1 MKRTWALVP
10 LLLTILASRAPGQN
24 SDAGNFPVSAG
35 PSLLSQSWD
44 PSQPPGECGTA
55 IQQEAVVDS
64 NPRIWMEVDFLQ
76 WWLKAVC
83 LKPPVLNSGSPLDA
97 APGATGQPGT
107 TAIIDEGSHKFQ
119 FKSASGIRPT
129 IMFALTEDRAF
140 LFEADG
146 FVLER
151 VIARQA
157 FVSADGSPSTYIPYT
172 SPQNVQ
178 SAIPF
183 TVPGVIN
190 GASIAQGS
198 TQLWGSEANFSYTFS
213 ATRGWF
219 VLTNSMLFGFRY
231 LDLRD
236 QVLATNEL
244 GLVGQPNLYAVGSDN
259 FTTHNQFYGP
269 QVGLKTGI
277 GHGPFSGE
285 LQMKLAAGETHQTI
299 DITGSPVLSSDV
311 PGLLPGPLLALPS
324 NIGHQ
329 SANRVTLVP
338 EIALKFRYEI
348 TNHTAVS
355 LGYNLLY
362 WNKVLCPGDQ
372 MDPHAN
378 LTQLPGRGP
387 VTGPL
392 VPAPIIVHTDAF
404 AQGLTGGLE
413 FRF

>member
-1 MKRTWALVP
+1 MKTP
-10 LLLTILASRAPGQN
+10 LALASLVLAILVENAVGQTAEAN
-24 SDAGNFPVSAG
+24 LPVSPIPAVF
-35 PSLLSQSWD
+35 
-44 PSQPPGECGTA
+44 SQPSEIRQPPVDCGPGVL
-55 IQQEAVVDS
+55 QEDVVVAA
-64 NPRIWMEVDFLQ
+64 PRMWMEVDFLQ

-107 TAIIDEGSHKFQ
+107 KPIIDEGSHKFQ
-119 FKSASGIRPT
+119 FKSASGIRPSLT
-129 IMFALTEDRAF
+129 IALTEDRAF

-146 FVLER
+146 FLLER
-151 VIARQA
+151 VVARQA
-157 FVSADGSPSTYIPYT
+157 FISGDGSPATYIPYT
-172 SPQNVQ
+172 SPQNVA

-190 GASIAQGS
+190 GASIAEGS
-198 TQLWGSEANFSYTFS
+198 TQLWGAESNFSYAFS
-213 ATRGWF
+213 APRGWF
-219 VLTNSMLFGFRY
+219 VLTNSVLVGFRY

-236 QVLATNEL
+236 QVLVTNRL
-244 GLVGQPNLYAVGSDN
+244 GLVGQPDLYAVGSDN

-277 GHGPFSGE
+277 GHGPISADMQ
-285 LQMKLAAGETHQTI
+285 LKLGAGITHQTI
-299 DITGSPVLSSDV
+299 DITGSPLISSDV
-311 PGLLPGPLLALPS
+311 PGLMPGPLLAQPS
-324 NIGHQ
+324 NIGQ
-329 SANRVTLVP
+329 RTANRVSLVP
-338 EIALKFRYEI
+338 EIALKVRYEV
-348 TNHTAVS
+348 TSYAAVS

-372 MDPHAN
+372 MDPHVN
-378 LTQLPGRGP
+378 ITQLPGRGP
-387 VTGPL
+387 VVGPL

>member
-1 MKRTWALVP
+1 MDT
-10 LLLTILASRAPGQN
+10 
-24 SDAGNFPVSAG
+24 
-35 PSLLSQSWD
+35 
-44 PSQPPGECGTA
+44 
-55 IQQEAVVDS
+55 
-64 NPRIWMEVDFLQ
+64 
-76 WWLKAVC
+76 
-83 LKPPVLNSGSPLDA
+83 

-119 FKSASGIRPT
+119 FKSASGIRPSLM
-129 IMFALTEDRAF
+129 IALTDDRAF

-157 FVSADGSPSTYIPYT
+157 FVTADGSPATYIPYV
-172 SPQNVQ
+172 SPQNVN

-190 GASIAQGS
+190 GAIVAQGS
-198 TQLWGSEANFSYTFS
+198 TQLWGSEANLSYNFGT
-213 ATRGWF
+213 TRGWF
-219 VLTNSMLFGFRY
+219 TLTNSMLFGFRY

-236 QVLATNEL
+236 QVLMWNEL
-244 GLVGQPNLYAVGSDN
+244 GLVGQPGLSAVGSDN

-269 QVGLKTGI
+269 QVGLKTSI
-277 GHGPFSGE
+277 GHGPISGE

-299 DITGSPVLSSDV
+299 DITGAPVLSSDV

-324 NIGHQ
+324 NTGHQ

-338 EIALKFRYEI
+338 EIALKVRYEI
-348 TNHTAVS
+348 TSHASLS

-372 MDPHAN
+372 MDPQVN
-378 LTQLPGRGP
+378 VTQLPGRGP
-387 VTGPL
+387 VIGPL
-392 VPAPIIVHTDAF
+392 EPAHIIVHTDAF

-413 FRF
+413 IRF